1 MACRKFESLS
11 NNDLDYV
18 EQLLSKE
25 FSRQCEYHSIFKSKN
40 HYTGPSDTQVIGR
53 VIDAIRSEKKYRQT
67 TSEKW

>member
-11 NNDLDYV
+11 TNDLDYV

-25 FSRQCEYHSIFKSKN
+25 FSKQCEYQSTFKSKN
-40 HYTGPSDTQVIGR
+40 HYTGPNDTQVIGR
-53 VIDAIRSEKKYRQT
+53 VMDAIRSEKKYRQT